1 MPSLWIYLDARFIL
15 HSMSSNQFCLD
26 GYVMQLKAHIKIQN
40 GTFEEWLT
48 FFQSYSGQRSNYV
61 KDEVVVKIGENE
73 AQVSFEVTD
82 IDGLTELS
90 AADDIRLREKELGVI
105 TAFID

>member
-1 MPSLWIYLDARFIL
+1 M
-15 HSMSSNQFCLD
+15 H
-26 GYVMQLKAHIKIQN
+26 LKAHIKIQN
-40 GTFEEWLT
+40 STFEEWLT
-48 FFQSYSGQRSNYV
+48 FFQSYSAQRSKYV

-82 IDGLTELS
+82 VDGLTELS
-90 AADDIRLREKELGVI
+90 AADEVRLRERELGVI

>member
-1 MPSLWIYLDARFIL
+1 MPSLLFYLDASFIL
-15 HSMSSNQFCLD
+15 FKMYPNQSCLD
-26 GYVMQLKAHIKIQN
+26 RYTMLLKARINIQN

-61 KDEVVVKIGENE
+61 KDELVVKIGDDE

-90 AADDIRLREKELGVI
+90 AADDIRSREQELGVI
-105 TAFID
+105 TTFID

>member
-1 MPSLWIYLDARFIL
+1 ML
-15 HSMSSNQFCLD
+15 
-26 GYVMQLKAHIKIQN
+26 LKARINIQN
-40 GTFEEWLT
+40 GTFEEWLA
-48 FFQSYSGQRSNYV
+48 FFQSYSEQRSKYV
-61 KDEVVVKIGENE
+61 KDEVVVKIGEDE

-90 AADDIRLREKELGVI
+90 AADDIRLREQELGVI

>member
-1 MPSLWIYLDARFIL
+1 ML
-15 HSMSSNQFCLD
+15 
-26 GYVMQLKAHIKIQN
+26 LKARINIQN

-61 KDEVVVKIGENE
+61 KDELVVKIGDDE

-90 AADDIRLREKELGVI
+90 AADDIRSREQELGVI
-105 TAFID
+105 TTFID

>member
-1 MPSLWIYLDARFIL
+1 ML
-15 HSMSSNQFCLD
+15 
-26 GYVMQLKAHIKIQN
+26 LKARINIQN
-40 GTFEEWLT
+40 GTFEEWLA
-48 FFQSYSGQRSNYV
+48 FFQSYSDQRSKYV
-61 KDEVVVKIGENE
+61 KDEVVVKIGEDE

-90 AADDIRLREKELGVI
+90 AADDIRLREQELGVI

>member
-1 MPSLWIYLDARFIL
+1 
-15 HSMSSNQFCLD
+15 
-26 GYVMQLKAHIKIQN
+26 MQLKARIKMQN

-48 FFQSYSGQRSNYV
+48 FFQSYSALRSEYV

-73 AQVSFEVTD
+73 AQVSFVVTD

-90 AADDIRLREKELGVI
+90 AADEIRLREQELGII
-105 TAFID
+105 TDFID

>member
-1 MPSLWIYLDARFIL
+1 
-15 HSMSSNQFCLD
+15 
-26 GYVMQLKAHIKIQN
+26 MQLKARIKIQN
-40 GTFEEWLT
+40 STFEDWLS
-48 FFQSYSGQRSNYV
+48 FFQSYSAQRSKYV
-61 KDEVVVKIGENE
+61 RDEVIVKIGENE

-90 AADDIRLREKELGVI
+90 AADDIRLREEKLGVI

>member
-1 MPSLWIYLDARFIL
+1 M
-15 HSMSSNQFCLD
+15 
-26 GYVMQLKAHIKIQN
+26 V
-40 GTFEEWLT
+40 FEEWLT

-61 KDEVVVKIGENE
+61 KDELVVKIGDDE

-90 AADDIRLREKELGVI
+90 AADDIRSREQELGVI
-105 TAFID
+105 TTFID

>member
-1 MPSLWIYLDARFIL
+1 MPSLWFYLDASFIL
-15 HSMSSNQFCLD
+15 FKMCPNQSCLD
-26 GYVMQLKAHIKIQN
+26 RKTMLLKARINIQN

-48 FFQSYSGQRSNYV
+48 FFQSYS
-61 KDEVVVKIGENE
+61 
-73 AQVSFEVTD
+73 EVTD

>member
-1 MPSLWIYLDARFIL
+1 ML
-15 HSMSSNQFCLD
+15 
-26 GYVMQLKAHIKIQN
+26 LKARINIQN
-40 GTFEEWLT
+40 GTFEEWLV
-48 FFQSYSGQRSNYV
+48 FFQSYSDQRSKYV
-61 KDEVVVKIGENE
+61 KDEVVVKIGEHE

-90 AADDIRLREKELGVI
+90 AADDIRLREQELGVI

>member
-1 MPSLWIYLDARFIL
+1 
-15 HSMSSNQFCLD
+15 
-26 GYVMQLKAHIKIQN
+26 MQLKALIKIQN
-40 GTFEEWLT
+40 STFEEWLA
-48 FFQSYSGQRSNYV
+48 FFQSYSAKRSNYV
-61 KDEVVVKIGENE
+61 KDEVVLKIGENE

>member
-1 MPSLWIYLDARFIL
+1 M
-15 HSMSSNQFCLD
+15 H
-26 GYVMQLKAHIKIQN
+26 LKAHIKIQN
-40 GTFEEWLT
+40 GSFEEWLT
-48 FFQSYSGQRSNYV
+48 FFQSYSGKRSKYV

-90 AADDIRLREKELGVI
+90 AADDIRLREQELGVI

>member
-1 MPSLWIYLDARFIL
+1 ML
-15 HSMSSNQFCLD
+15 
-26 GYVMQLKAHIKIQN
+26 LKARINIKN
-40 GTFEEWLT
+40 GTFEEWLA
-48 FFQSYSGQRSNYV
+48 FFQSYSDQRSKYV
-61 KDEVVVKIGENE
+61 KDEVVVKIGEDE

-90 AADDIRLREKELGVI
+90 AADDIRLREQELGVI

>member
-1 MPSLWIYLDARFIL
+1 MANVLS
-15 HSMSSNQFCLD
+15 
-26 GYVMQLKAHIKIQN
+26 
-40 GTFEEWLT
+40 
-48 FFQSYSGQRSNYV
+48 SYSGQRSNYV

>member
-1 MPSLWIYLDARFIL
+1 ML
-15 HSMSSNQFCLD
+15 
-26 GYVMQLKAHIKIQN
+26 LKARINIQN
-40 GTFEEWLT
+40 GTFEEWLA
-48 FFQSYSGQRSNYV
+48 FFQSYSDQRSKYV
-61 KDEVVVKIGENE
+61 KDEVVVKIGEDE

-90 AADDIRLREKELGVI
+90 AAEDIRLREQELGVI

>member
-1 MPSLWIYLDARFIL
+1 
-15 HSMSSNQFCLD
+15 
-26 GYVMQLKAHIKIQN
+26 MQLKARIKIQN
-40 GTFEEWLT
+40 STFEEWLA
-48 FFQSYSGQRSNYV
+48 FFQSYSAKRSNYV
-61 KDEVVVKIGENE
+61 KDEVVLKIGENE
-73 AQVSFEVTD
+73 AQVSFEVID

>member
-1 MPSLWIYLDARFIL
+1 MPSLWFYLDASFIL
-15 HSMSSNQFCLD
+15 FKMFPNQSCLD
-26 GYVMQLKAHIKIQN
+26 RKTMLLKARINIKN

>member
-1 MPSLWIYLDARFIL
+1 ML
-15 HSMSSNQFCLD
+15 
-26 GYVMQLKAHIKIQN
+26 LKARINIQN
-40 GTFEEWLT
+40 GTFEEWLA
-48 FFQSYSGQRSNYV
+48 FFQSYSDQRSKYV
-61 KDEVVVKIGENE
+61 KDEVVVKIGEDE

-90 AADDIRLREKELGVI
+90 AADEIRLREQELGII

>member
-1 MPSLWIYLDARFIL
+1 ML
-15 HSMSSNQFCLD
+15 
-26 GYVMQLKAHIKIQN
+26 LKARINIQN
-40 GTFEEWLT
+40 GTFEEWLV
-48 FFQSYSGQRSNYV
+48 FFQSYSDQRSKYV
-61 KDEVVVKIGENE
+61 KDEVVVKIGEDE

-90 AADDIRLREKELGVI
+90 AADDIRLREQELGVI

>member
-1 MPSLWIYLDARFIL
+1 ML
-15 HSMSSNQFCLD
+15 
-26 GYVMQLKAHIKIQN
+26 LKARINIQN

-48 FFQSYSGQRSNYV
+48 FFQSYSAKRSKYV
-61 KDEVVVKIGENE
+61 KDEVVVKIGENK
-73 AQVSFEVTD
+73 AQVSFEVID

-90 AADDIRLREKELGVI
+90 AADDIRLREQELGVI

>member
-1 MPSLWIYLDARFIL
+1 MFK
-15 HSMSSNQFCLD
+15 NQFCLD
-26 GYVMQLKAHIKIQN
+26 GYRMQLKALIKIQN
-40 GTFEEWLT
+40 STFEEWLA
-48 FFQSYSGQRSNYV
+48 FFQSYSAQRSNYV
-61 KDEVVVKIGENE
+61 KDEVVLKIGENE

>member
-1 MPSLWIYLDARFIL
+1 ML
-15 HSMSSNQFCLD
+15 
-26 GYVMQLKAHIKIQN
+26 LKARINIQN

-48 FFQSYSGQRSNYV
+48 FFQSYSSQRSKYV
-61 KDEVVVKIGENE
+61 KDEVVVKIGEGE

-82 IDGLTELS
+82 IDGLTRLS
-90 AADDIRLREKELGVI
+90 SLDFIRMREQELGVI

>member
-1 MPSLWIYLDARFIL
+1 
-15 HSMSSNQFCLD
+15 
-26 GYVMQLKAHIKIQN
+26 MQLKARINIQN
-40 GTFEEWLT
+40 GTFEEWLV
-48 FFQSYSGQRSNYV
+48 FFQSYSAQRSKYV
-61 KDEVVVKIGENE
+61 KDEVIVKIGEDE

-90 AADDIRLREKELGVI
+90 AADEIILREQELGVI

>member
-1 MPSLWIYLDARFIL
+1 M
-15 HSMSSNQFCLD
+15 H
-26 GYVMQLKAHIKIQN
+26 LKAQIKIQN
-40 GTFEEWLT
+40 STFEEWLT
-48 FFQSYSGQRSNYV
+48 FFQSYSAQRSKYI
-61 KDEVVVKIGENE
+61 KDEVVVKTGENE

-90 AADDIRLREKELGVI
+90 AADEIILREQELGVI